1 MTTQALRELR
11 ERVAAGEWPADF
23 LAIDSNSDLAKV
35 TTATMYGAFS
45 GSLDAAMALHE
56 ALLPGWVVGIH
67 KPPDHGNR
75 AKCAL
80 FWIVNLGSADGKVE
94 IDSVIGTD
102 PARAWL
108 LAILDA
114 LIQGDKADG

>member
-11 ERVAAGEWPADF
+11 DKVAAGMWPSDF
-23 LAIDSNSDLAKV
+23 LAIDSGGPLRVV
-35 TTATMYGAFS
+35 TTATLYKAFS
-45 GSLDAAMALHE
+45 GSLDAAKELHE
-56 ALLPGWVVGIH
+56 TALPGWRWFLDCNG
-67 KPPDHGNR
+67 R
-75 AKCAL
+75 AYVWRRFGDTRPRIAY
-80 FWIVNLGSADGKVE
+80 SAHN
-94 IDSVIGTD
+94 

>member
-1 MTTQALRELR
+1 MTDALQDLR
-11 ERVAAGEWPADF
+11 DKVAAGVTGAWTFDALGDGEDF
-23 LAIDSNSDLAKV
+23 ALD
-35 TTATMYGAFS
+35 AFH
-45 GSLDAAMALHE
+45 GSLDAAKELHE
-56 ALLPGWVVGIH
+56 TALPGWVVGIH

-94 IDSVIGTD
+94 IDSVIGAD

>member
-1 MTTQALRELR
+1 MTTQALRELW

-56 ALLPGWVVGIH
+56 AVLPGWRWFLDCNG
-67 KPPDHGNR
+67 R
-75 AKCAL
+75 AYVWRRSGDTRPRIAY
-80 FWIVNLGSADGKVE
+80 SAHN
-94 IDSVIGTD
+94 